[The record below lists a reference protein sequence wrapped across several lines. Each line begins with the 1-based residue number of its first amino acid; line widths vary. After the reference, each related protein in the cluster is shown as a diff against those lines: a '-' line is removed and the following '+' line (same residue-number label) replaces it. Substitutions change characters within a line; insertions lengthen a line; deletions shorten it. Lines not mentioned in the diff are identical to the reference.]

1 MATAAGGSK
10 GGVVAEQRM
19 QIADDLWIEWIDLNA
34 LREQDINAQQMQP
47 RQMDRLTENI
57 RLRGQV
63 ESLPYCCQETDGG
76 PIAIISGHHRAR
88 AARAAGLTR
97 IPVIIDRQP
106 MTKSRI
112 TAKQI
117 AHNELVGESDRD
129 ILAQMVASL
138 ESVDDMLLSG
148 LDENWLPTP
157 GDDGTELLIPH
168 AEFDWR
174 LATLLFLPGQLD
186 RLNELADLCSGS
198 DLVGVA
204 QAGQFDDF
212 SKAMVAFARVRNVK
226 NLAVVVDVLTQI
238 ALREVDQIK
247 AAAIAAATP

>member
-1 MATAAGGSK
+1 
-10 GGVVAEQRM
+10 M
-19 QIADDLWIEWIDLNA
+19 QIADDLWIEWVDLNA

-57 RLRGQV
+57 RLRGQI
-63 ESLPYCCQETDGG
+63 ESLPYCCQTEANG
-76 PIAIISGHHRAR
+76 PISVISGHHRAR

-117 AHNELVGESDRD
+117 AHNELVGEPDRD

-157 GDDGTELLIPH
+157 GPDDTQLLIPH

-198 DLVGVA
+198 DFVGVA
-204 QAGQFDDF
+204 QADQFDSF

-247 AAAIAAATP
+247 ADAIAAAAAAAAASP